1 MQVPDD
7 LGGKGNPLNLK
18 IVCGGDGN
26 QTTDQE
32 LTKKGGAK
40 YPKART
46 EKEQFQ
52 KSCQKNGAR
61 WSDHEDA
68 TLLSFAGEKTAR
80 ELAKLLGRSERGV
93 YLRLVRLSLSSTVKD
108 GYTPR
113 LLAEDLHVDHRKVR
127 QWLLDGK
134 LESQSLH
141 VTRSSIKKL
150 CERGDTEI
158 VWKGKVLAV
167 LGRSP
172 ERVLETLRRCE
183 RKPGKNQQAARRR
196 RGITQSYTFRRASR
210 ILQVNQEAVKRLVA
224 AGVLKLGRLRIEE
237 DALNR
242 FARKYPLEINWQLV
256 DPEML
261 AWLGLT
267 RSDDGNV
274 PSKLPGALRHLAQVR
289 TCPGCHHSCRGNG
302 YWIHVRFCPH
312 VRNLEPEV
320 LQWAAEHP
328 RSAVPNRPADSG
340 RMEVKVAT

>member
-7 LGGKGNPLNLK
+7 LGGKGNRLNLK
-18 IVCGGDGN
+18 IVCGSDSN
-26 QTTDQE
+26 RIIAQE
-32 LTKKGGAK
+32 LTETRGAK
-40 YPKART
+40 CPKTRT
-46 EKEQFQ
+46 RKQQVQ

-183 RKPGKNQQAARRR
+183 RKPGKKQQAARRR

-210 ILQVNQEAVKRLVA
+210 ILQVNQEVVKQLVA

-242 FARKYPLEINWQLV
+242 FARKYPIEINWQLV

-261 AWLGLT
+261 TWLGLT

>member
-40 YPKART
+40 CPKART
-46 EKEQFQ
+46 RKQQVQ

-68 TLLSFAGEKTAR
+68 TLLSFVGEKTAR

-93 YLRLVRLSLSSTVKD
+93 YCRLARLSLSSTVND

-113 LLAEDLHVDHRKVR
+113 LLAEDLHVDRTKVR

-150 CERGDTEI
+150 CEGGDTEI
-158 VWKGKVLAV
+158 VWKGRVLAV

-172 ERVLETLRRCE
+172 ERVIETLRRCE
-183 RKPGKNQQAARRR
+183 RKPGKKQQAARRR

-210 ILQVNQEAVKRLVA
+210 ILQVNQEVVKQLVA

-242 FARKYPLEINWQLV
+242 FARKYPIEINWQLV

-261 AWLGLT
+261 TWLGLT

-328 RSAVPNRPADSG
+328 RFAVPNRPADSG

>member
-7 LGGKGNPLNLK
+7 LGSKGNRRNPK
-18 IVCGGDGN
+18 IVCERDDN
-26 QTTDQE
+26 QTKDQG
-32 LTKKGGAK
+32 LTERGGAK

-46 EKEQFQ
+46 EKKQFQ
-52 KSCQKNGAR
+52 KSRQKNGAR

-68 TLLSFAGEKTAR
+68 TLLSFAGEKTVR

-172 ERVLETLRRCE
+172 QRVLDTLRRCE
-183 RKPGKNQQAARRR
+183 RKPGKKQQAARRR
-196 RGITQSYTFRRASR
+196 RGITQSYAFRRASR
-210 ILQVNQEAVKRLVA
+210 ILQVNQEVVKQLVA

-261 AWLGLT
+261 TWLGLT
-267 RSDDGNV
+267 RSDDGTV

-312 VRNLEPEV
+312 ARNLEPEV

-340 RMEVKVAT
+340 RMGVKVAT

>member
-1 MQVPDD
+1 MQLPDD
-7 LGGKGNPLNLK
+7 LGGKGNRLNHK
-18 IVCGGDGN
+18 IVCGSDSN
-26 QTTDQE
+26 QTKDQE

-80 ELAKLLGRSERGV
+80 ELAKLLGRTERSV
-93 YLRLVRLSLSSTVKD
+93 YCRLARLSLSSTVKD

-150 CERGDTEI
+150 CERGDTKI

-183 RKPGKNQQAARRR
+183 RKPGKKQQAARRR

-210 ILQVNQEAVKRLVA
+210 ILQVNQESVKQLVA

-242 FARKYPLEINWQLV
+242 FARKYPIEINWQLV

-261 AWLGLT
+261 TWLGLT

>member
-7 LGGKGNPLNLK
+7 LGGKGNRLNHK
-18 IVCGGDGN
+18 IVCGKDSN
-26 QTTDQE
+26 QTKDQE
-32 LTKKGGAK
+32 FTEEGRAK
-40 YPKART
+40 HPKPRT
-46 EKEQFQ
+46 WKEQFQ

-68 TLLSFAGEKTAR
+68 TLLSFAGEKSAR
-80 ELAKLLGRSERGV
+80 ELAKLLGRTERGV
-93 YLRLVRLSLSSTVKD
+93 YCRLARLSLSSTVKD

-113 LLAEDLHVDHRKVR
+113 LLAEDLHVDRGKVR

-134 LESQSLH
+134 LESQGFH

-158 VWKGKVLAV
+158 VWKGKVLVV
-167 LGRSP
+167 LGRAP
-172 ERVLETLRRCE
+172 QRVLETLRRGE
-183 RKPGKNQQAARRR
+183 RKSGQNHQAARRR
-196 RGITQSYTFRRASR
+196 RGITQSYTFRRAGR
-210 ILQVNQEAVKRLVA
+210 ILQVNQEAMKQLVA
-224 AGVLKLGRLRIEE
+224 AGVLKLSRLRIEE

-242 FARKYPLEINWQLV
+242 FVRKYPLEINWQLL

-261 AWLGLT
+261 AWLGVS
-267 RSDDGNV
+267 RIDDGTA
-274 PSKLPGALRHLAQVR
+274 SRKLPGALKHLVQVR

-302 YWIHVRFCPH
+302 YWTHVKFCLPA
-312 VRNLEPEV
+312 RDLEPEV

-328 RSAVPNRPADSG
+328 RSAVPSKLAGFG

>member
-1 MQVPDD
+1 MQLPDD
-7 LGGKGNPLNLK
+7 LGGKGNRLNHK
-18 IVCGGDGN
+18 IVCGSDSN
-26 QTTDQE
+26 QTKDQE
-32 LTKKGGAK
+32 LTEKGGAK

-93 YLRLVRLSLSSTVKD
+93 YCRLARLSLSSTVKD

-113 LLAEDLHVDHRKVR
+113 LLAEDLHVDRAKVR
-127 QWLLDGK
+127 QWVLDGK

-183 RKPGKNQQAARRR
+183 RKPGK
-196 RGITQSYTFRRASR
+196 
-210 ILQVNQEAVKRLVA
+210 
-224 AGVLKLGRLRIEE
+224 
-237 DALNR
+237 
-242 FARKYPLEINWQLV
+242 
-256 DPEML
+256 
-261 AWLGLT
+261 
-267 RSDDGNV
+267 
-274 PSKLPGALRHLAQVR
+274 
-289 TCPGCHHSCRGNG
+289 
-302 YWIHVRFCPH
+302 
-312 VRNLEPEV
+312 
-320 LQWAAEHP
+320 
-328 RSAVPNRPADSG
+328 
-340 RMEVKVAT
+340 